1 MSSHKNQRLAKF
13 AAACPFLW
21 FSSLALKPIKVSK
34 PQALS
39 RPRTERRVMARRQ
52 ACETTAPRRDRQ
64 NKSGDSA

>member
-13 AAACPFLW
+13 AAACPLLW

-34 PQALS
+34 PRVLP
-39 RPRTERRVMARRQ
+39 RPGTERREIARHR

-64 NKSGDSA
+64 NKTGDSA

>member
-34 PQALS
+34 PRAL
-39 RPRTERRVMARRQ
+39 PKPATKERVIARHQ